1 MTRSLTITLNGAPH
15 PIAEPIALDRLLEEL
30 GLAAKP
36 VVVELN
42 ARAVLPRCYPLTRV
56 APGDHLEIVTLAAGG

>member
-56 APGDHLEIVTLAAGG
+56 APGDRSPGATRVSG